1 MHGFVLAIVPAGRT
15 PEVQASLTEI
25 LPKAN
30 SLLLPR
36 SFASPRSS
44 KYARPGHSR
53 LMLTWA
59 LGLRGSRGLGFYR
72 FQS

>member
-1 MHGFVLAIVPAGRT
+1 MHGFVLAIVPAGGT

-36 SFASPRSS
+36 SFASPPVFEVC
-44 KYARPGHSR
+44 APRPRPPDAH
-53 LMLTWA
+53 
-59 LGLRGSRGLGFYR
+59 LGFGTAR
-72 FQS
+72 FSRSGFL